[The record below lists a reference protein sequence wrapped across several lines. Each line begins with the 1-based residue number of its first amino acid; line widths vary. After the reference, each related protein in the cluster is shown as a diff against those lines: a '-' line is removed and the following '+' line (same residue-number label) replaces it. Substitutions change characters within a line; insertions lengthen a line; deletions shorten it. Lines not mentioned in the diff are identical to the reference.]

1 LPFLLL
7 RNGFRSIEK
16 TDQLRTEKITH
27 PQDNQQNFAR
37 VQLSNT
43 VDNSP
48 SPCEA
53 VFGAHFGFLPWENWP
68 MERQKGDLLAWV

>member
-27 PQDNQQNFAR
+27 PQNNQQNFAR
-37 VQLSNT
+37 IISKFTTTLVICHGSEERLWETLSSST
-43 VDNSP
+43 SP
-48 SPCEA
+48 
-53 VFGAHFGFLPWENWP
+53 
-68 MERQKGDLLAWV
+68 R